1 MKIIITSVV
10 VGAGFGATTSLV
22 NALSSPYTALGAP
35 MVGTV
40 WAGAAKVLS
49 LLMDAGWS
57 WAALAVAMGWL
68 ARTWAR
74 GALLGALA
82 LIAATAAYYVTDAFA
97 LQETLAGFESDLVVW
112 WTASVLFGTVLGV
125 VGASI
130 RRPGPVGLLAA
141 LTVPVG
147 AALQMILMPPRPH
160 MTMTPAIILAE
171 VTVWTAAAVGAGWAV
186 HRFRTARHVVGAG
199 AERPGQGV

>member
-1 MKIIITSVV
+1 
-10 VGAGFGATTSLV
+10 
-22 NALSSPYTALGAP
+22 
-35 MVGTV
+35 
-40 WAGAAKVLS
+40 
-49 LLMDAGWS
+49 
-57 WAALAVAMGWL
+57 MGWL

-171 VTVWTAAAVGAGWAV
+171 VTVWTAAAVGAAAGPSTDFGPRGMWSAQG
-186 HRFRTARHVVGAG
+186 RSARVRAFK
-199 AERPGQGV
+199 P